1 MTSLPL
7 GMLIEALVAVLLL
20 VTIGYCWILNRRLQ
34 RLRADEETLRATIS
48 ELITATEI
56 AERAILGLKAT
67 ANDADKTLGTR
78 LTQAE
83 HLSKLLAGQ
92 LGEGEAVLTRI
103 SQIAEAARTAHTAED
118 ARRAAEEEARQRVQA
133 QAHAQAQAEAD
144 ARRLAAAQQA
154 AAPAYQQA
162 PQGYV
167 APQPA
172 PRPAPPA
179 APYAGAYRPSAPAP
193 AAPAPSPSV
202 SARDIRAAAAEATAR
217 LERFRKKSGEAAA

>member
-118 ARRAAEEEARQRVQA
+118 ARRAAEEEARQRAQA
-133 QAHAQAQAEAD
+133 QAQAQAQAEAD

>member
-118 ARRAAEEEARQRVQA
+118 ARRAAEEEARQRAQA

-179 APYAGAYRPSAPAP
+179 APYAGAYRPSASAP

>member
-118 ARRAAEEEARQRVQA
+118 ARRAAEEEARQRAQA
-133 QAHAQAQAEAD
+133 QAQAQAEAD

>member
-118 ARRAAEEEARQRVQA
+118 ARRAAEEEARQRA
-133 QAHAQAQAEAD
+133 QAQAQAEAE

-154 AAPAYQQA
+154 AAPSYQQA
-162 PQGYV
+162 QQGYV

-172 PRPAPPA
+172 PRPAAPSSYA
-179 APYAGAYRPSAPAP
+179 APYRQPAQAYAPAAQPAP
-193 AAPAPSPSV
+193 AAAPSV

>member
-118 ARRAAEEEARQRVQA
+118 ARRAAEEEARQRA
-133 QAHAQAQAEAD
+133 QAQAQAEAD
-144 ARRLAAAQQA
+144 ARRLASAQQA